1 MVVLANLV
9 LDTVGVHD
17 QLVELVG
24 NACLE
29 RSASSPAESRHHGVL
44 LFEAIGGDHRNAT
57 LK

>member
-29 RSASSPAESRHHGVL
+29 RSASSPAESRHAV
-44 LFEAIGGDHRNAT
+44 AIGGDHRNAT